1 VAAGKARLDDGW
13 GDAMVVPSEA
23 KPSRRTLGPR
33 GFRRVAHIRRYRE
46 IAGVLVKY
54 GFVDVVDALHL
65 SPYLAVGR
73 RVLSA
78 LGHDGHPEPSRA
90 VRLRLAFEE
99 LGPTFIKFGQAL
111 SIRTDLLPADV
122 IAELAVLQDSVPE
135 LGSGV
140 AERAVQE
147 ALGHPVREL
156 FADFE
161 ATPLAAASIAQVH
174 RATLHSGEVVA
185 VKIRR
190 PGNPR
195 PPRRHGGL
203 RGEYRLQMNLVHD
216 ECFYHLRLGHRAET
230 SMMGSGGKTGVP
242 SATA

>member
-1 VAAGKARLDDGW
+1 
-13 GDAMVVPSEA
+13 
-23 KPSRRTLGPR
+23 
-33 GFRRVAHIRRYRE
+33 
-46 IAGVLVKY
+46 
-54 GFVDVVDALHL
+54 
-65 SPYLAVGR
+65 
-73 RVLSA
+73 
-78 LGHDGHPEPSRA
+78 
-90 VRLRLAFEE
+90 

-216 ECFYHLRLGHRAET
+216 ECFHHLRLGNRGGNLDDGLRRKDWRAFRYRIDIAGEAEPLEET
-230 SMMGSGGKTGVP
+230 QERIREALKRGEIGESRVVEPKRLKKRKDVVQTARKQVVATFGKA
-242 SATA
+242 SANRLNTAVSCIRSSK